1 MRTKCL
7 GRILPAAIVLAAA
20 TTVLVG
26 QAPSSAAEPG
36 SGDVV
41 RLSFDGRSPDAEDED
56 LRCMNLDA
64 DTSASAASCEPAA
77 TASRQR
83 WEWKIVADG
92 FVQLKNVATGLCL
105 DSGGE
110 SGIVYGF
117 SCSADNANQR
127 FRYHLR
133 GTATRL
139 IGGDSRYACPDIVFG
154 DDKVRMTSENRRC
167 LNDGGLWQV
176 AVLG

>member
-1 MRTKCL
+1 MRTTCL

-26 QAPSSAAEPG
+26 QAPNSAAEPG

-41 RLSFDGRSPDAEDED
+41 RLFFDDRSPDTEAED
-56 LRCMNLDA
+56 LRCMNLDSDA
-64 DTSASAASCEPAA
+64 TASVAACEPANA
-77 TASRQR
+77 PRQR

-92 FVQLKNVATGLCL
+92 FVQLKSVATGRCL
-105 DSGGE
+105 DSGGA

-117 SCSADNANQR
+117 SCNADNENQR
-127 FRYHLR
+127 FRYRLR

-139 IGGDSRYACPDIVFG
+139 IGVDSRYVCPDIVFG

-167 LNDGGLWQV
+167 RNDGGLWEV
-176 AVLG
+176 EALG

>member
-1 MRTKCL
+1 MRTICL
-7 GRILPAAIVLAAA
+7 GRILPAAIVLAA

-26 QAPSSAAEPG
+26 HATSSAAEPG
-36 SGDVV
+36 SGDAV
-41 RLSFDGRSPDAEDED
+41 RLSFDSRSPDAEDED
-56 LRCMNLDA
+56 LRCMNLDS
-64 DTSASAASCEPAA
+64 DTTASAASCEPAA

-105 DSGGE
+105 DGGGQ

-117 SCSADNANQR
+117 SCDAGNANQR

>member
-1 MRTKCL
+1 MRTTCL
-7 GRILPAAIVLAAA
+7 GRIFPAVIVLTA

-41 RLSFDGRSPDAEDED
+41 RLFFDDRSPDAEDED
-56 LRCMNLDA
+56 LRCMNLDS
-64 DTSASAASCEPAA
+64 DA
-77 TASRQR
+77 TASVASCQPAAAAPRQR

-105 DSGGE
+105 DSGGQ

-117 SCSADNANQR
+117 SCSPDNANQR

-139 IGGDSRYACPDIVFG
+139 ISGDSRYACPDIVFG

-167 LNDGGLWQV
+167 RNDGGLWEV
-176 AVLG
+176 AALG